1 MKPALAV
8 GSASSREGGSATLGL
23 TPEALMQEEQWVGGR
38 GLAQEA
44 PWRLGGG
51 TGDGTGA

>member
-23 TPEALMQEEQWVGGR
+23 TPEADARGALGR
-38 GLAQEA
+38 GQGAGPGDPVE
-44 PWRLGGG
+44 GGG
-51 TGDGTGA
+51 TRDDTGA

>member
-38 GLAQEA
+38 GLDQEV
-44 PWRLGGG
+44 PWRPGGG
-51 TGDGTGA
+51 TREGSGA